1 MHFWLLTL
9 ITLLRKIIWE
19 RCRPS
24 CSTHVRRL
32 SSKFC
37 MTFTTISFG
46 TVAISSWMETLNR
59 RMYEVCARGPANRY
73 FTQCIVIT
81 WYYKCARGKGYGIFS
96 KPPNDVARQIG
107 SVLKTFQHPARRRGW
122 TYQCARCH
130 GVPQTGILH
139 SALWLHDITNMHGIT
154 GYSKLYYYTVCC
166 WQQLLIICTV
176 ARFGSMG
183 YRKLDYYIMC
193 CWCGRRQGNVTSRHI
208 DRLAAPTCCAV
219 HVLTSRSSLTWPW
232 WISPRSS
239 IIC

>member
-1 MHFWLLTL
+1 M
-9 ITLLRKIIWE
+9 ITLPVPVTVTNWRDNNYSVKQTSRFLPSGAGVVLSATGNCN
-19 RCRPS
+19 RCAWR
-24 CSTHVRRL
+24 HVSAVRYASVVMSRAAVV
-32 SSKFC
+32 SPHNNE
-37 MTFTTISFG
+37 
-46 TVAISSWMETLNR
+46 AIN
-59 RMYEVCARGPANRY
+59 
-73 FTQCIVIT
+73 VI
-81 WYYKCARGKGYGIFS
+81 
-96 KPPNDVARQIG
+96 
-107 SVLKTFQHPARRRGW
+107 

-154 GYSKLYYYTVCC
+154 GYRKLYYYTVCC

-219 HVLTSRSSLTWPW
+219 HVLTSRSSLTCPW